1 MKKSLLLASLFMAF
15 ALCGCTGT
23 SAESAT
29 PSSEPEAE
37 EDPLKV
43 QVIVMS
49 GQSNMEGSTYY
60 DNGKGWLRNACLEL
74 EDEGHDPIDAD
85 IFFDGMPDIQCSYR
99 GYYPYSGNNAA
110 QNAHASNTAD
120 KMAGKVLNLKV
131 GMGQKD
137 VAMGP
142 EIGLGNVLHTHEV
155 GTEEKPVYLIKS
167 AFSGSSFKKQNNSKK
182 HWKVADDNDGE
193 EGELWTETKEF
204 VHNNLK
210 LIEDAGFHPEIKAW
224 LWHQGE
230 SDTDNNA
237 QASDEQYGTFMR
249 HLLAEFREE
258 FHEYAPEQD
267 GEKIAFV
274 DCTIYDGTRLTYSG
288 VDTLNETKRGI
299 AAEKEN
305 NYIINASCKDEGGL
319 GLEIGG
325 QQNLGGCY
333 DTYHYVTKDLFRL
346 GEAYG
351 NILIDNEIIK

>member
-1 MKKSLLLASLFMAF
+1 MLLAL
-15 ALCGCTGT
+15 ALAGCDKPAPT
-23 SAESAT
+23 A
-29 PSSEPEAE
+29 SSVPPVE

-60 DNGKGWLRNACLEL
+60 DNGQGWLRKACEEL
-74 EDEGHDPIDAD
+74 VEEGHDPIDAD

-99 GYYPYSGNNAA
+99 GYYPYSGSSAA
-110 QNAHASNTAD
+110 ANAHASNTTD
-120 KMAGKVLNLKV
+120 KMAGKFLNLKV

-142 EIGLGNVLHTHEV
+142 EIGLGNVLHTNEI

-167 AFSGSSFKKQNNSKK
+167 AFSGSSFKINNQGPKK
-182 HWKVADDNDGE
+182 HWKVASDNDGE
-193 EGELWTETKEF
+193 EGELWTETKQF

-230 SDTDNNA
+230 SDTDNDN
-237 QASDEQYGTFMR
+237 QASEDEYGKYMR

-258 FHEYAPEQD
+258 FAEYAPEED
-267 GEKIAFV
+267 GDNIAFV
-274 DCTIYDGTRLTYSG
+274 DCTIYDGTRMTYAG
-288 VDTLNETKRGI
+288 VDTLNATKKAI
-299 AAEKEN
+299 SEDSEN
-305 NYIINASCKDEGGL
+305 NYLINASTKDSEGL

-325 QQNLGGCY
+325 YENLGGCY

-351 NILIDNEIIK
+351 NILIENEIIE

>member
-1 MKKSLLLASLFMAF
+1 MKKTLTLSSLLLAL
-15 ALCGCTGT
+15 ALAGCDKP
-23 SAESAT
+23 APAA
-29 PSSEPEAE
+29 SSVSVVE

-60 DNGKGWLRNACLEL
+60 DNGQGWLRNACEEL
-74 EDEGHDPIDAD
+74 VEEGHDPIDAD

-99 GYYPYSGNNAA
+99 GYYPYGGGDPAA
-110 QNAHASNTAD
+110 NAHASNAAD
-120 KMAGKVLNLKV
+120 KMAGKFLNLKV

-142 EIGLGNVLHTHEV
+142 EIGLGNVLHTNEI

-167 AFSGSSFKKQNNSKK
+167 AFSGSSFKINNQAAKK
-182 HWKVADDNDGE
+182 HWKVADDNNGE
-193 EGELWTETKEF
+193 EGELWTETKQF

-230 SDTDNNA
+230 SDSDDNDM
-237 QASDEQYGTFMR
+237 ASDDVYGNYMR

-258 FHEYAPEQD
+258 FSEYAPEED
-267 GEKIAFV
+267 GDNIAFV
-274 DCTIYDGTRLTYSG
+274 DCTIYDGTRLTYNG
-288 VDTLNETKRGI
+288 VDTLNATKKKI
-299 AAEKEN
+299 SEESDH
-305 NYIINASCKDEGGL
+305 NYLINASCKDSEGL

-325 QQNLGGCY
+325 YQNLGGCY
-333 DTYHYVTKDLFRL
+333 ETYHYVTKDLFRL
-346 GEAYG
+346 GEAQTG
-351 NILIDNEIIK
+351 KRRS

>member
-1 MKKSLLLASLFMAF
+1 MKKTLTLSSLLLAL
-15 ALCGCTGT
+15 ALAGCDKP
-23 SAESAT
+23 APAA
-29 PSSEPEAE
+29 SSVPVVE

-60 DNGKGWLRNACLEL
+60 DNGQGWLRKACEEL
-74 EDEGHDPIDAD
+74 VEEGHDPIDAD

-99 GYYPYSGNNAA
+99 GYYPYGGGDPAA
-110 QNAHASNTAD
+110 NAHASNTAD
-120 KMAGKVLNLKV
+120 KMAGKFLNLKV

-142 EIGLGNVLHTHEV
+142 EIGLGNVLHTNEI

-167 AFSGSSFKKQNNSKK
+167 AFSGSSFKKQGNSKK
-182 HWKVADDNDGE
+182 HWKVASDNNGE
-193 EGELWTETKEF
+193 EGELWTETKQF

-230 SDTDNNA
+230 SDTDNNE
-237 QASDEQYGTFMR
+237 QAGEEQYGVFMR

-258 FHEYAPEQD
+258 FSEYAPEED
-267 GEKIAFV
+267 GDNIAFV

-288 VDTLNETKRGI
+288 VDTLNQTKKNI
-299 AAEKEN
+299 AEESEN
-305 NYIINASCKDEGGL
+305 NYIINASCKDEEGL

-325 QQNLGGCY
+325 NQNLGGCY

-351 NILIDNEIIK
+351 NILIDNDIIEH